1 MVAPAP
7 VPYFAIFKVGMS
19 LGLEIW
25 DRTRPDPL
33 DIINNK
39 LTELLQNSVALL
51 DKIDTLQASHVATT
65 LGLHETSIR
74 EALYNLGVAQTS
86 GNSATVEHAARNALD
101 LSLHALVGLTTLANN
116 TNGDQFARVAVIPL
130 LFSALSTRLSIVRNL
145 EDGATASS
153 HKGPL
158 NDAVKAIRAADS
170 DLYNEFEES
179 VLIDVTKIHVS
190 GYHGI
195 VPWDKDW
202 WIEHSVTMN
211 FISNLDENIQSA
223 SFIILMNWEEARS
236 IARYLTWPDPNA
248 TEPFLDTKAFLDWG
262 ERNNVDLHAMIA
274 PYVSHDLRL
283 SGYNDMLTFMNNVDH
298 LTSGEWL
305 LGTRGADELISDQS
319 AEYTSPD
326 TLDGLD
332 GNDTL
337 KGGGGDDALR
347 GGSGDDVL
355 AGGRGD
361 DIINGGDGQDRAVYS
376 GSVGVTISLMESGP
390 QDTGHGKDTLINIED
405 ITSGSGNDYLVG
417 TDFKVDGHF
426 VNSHFI
432 SGAGDDRMYGGGG
445 NDTFEG
451 GAGNDRLRGGSGNDV
466 LNGGDGNDYIH
477 GAAGV
482 DTAIF
487 SGASIK
493 VDVSLSGWQQTGQ
506 GSDYLYSIENVV
518 SGGGNDI
525 LLGSSAE
532 NSLISGAGN
541 DLLKG
546 QAGNDTLNGGADD
559 DSIYGGAGSDTAV
572 FAAASPDII
581 VAKAARGLTLI
592 SVDGSDFVADDVEN
606 FAFSDRT
613 LSYAQTAA
621 LAAPVLGSNLVF
633 RTTVGSVQSEII
645 NGFEGPDWVE
655 AGHGD
660 DLVNGGKGADVLIGG
675 AGHDE
680 LIGDRGNDRLVGQDG
695 DDMVAGGQG
704 ADLLIGGA
712 GHDILIGDRGNDRL
726 FGQDGNDFLNGGQGA
741 DALHGDGDN
750 DTLIGLGGADTLYGG
765 DGDDNLSGNAA
776 NDLVY
781 GGDGA
786 DILNGGQGADEMHGD
801 GDNDTITGLG
811 GNDTLYGG
819 AGDDN
824 LNGNAANDTVY
835 GDAGNDIIEGGQGA
849 DNLFGGDGDDVISA
863 SVGFDTLFG
872 GIGDDE
878 LNGNAGNDFINGGL
892 GDDLLSGGTGAD
904 TFEFLAGDRHDTI
917 RDFGNNVDT
926 IQLDASLA
934 ADFAALRLLADV
946 VDGNLVITFDA
957 NTSLTLNNVGNINA
971 LSDDVTYLDLI

>member
-1 MVAPAP
+1 
-7 VPYFAIFKVGMS
+7 MS
-19 LGLEIW
+19 VGLEIF
-25 DRTRPDPL
+25 DRTKADPL
-33 DIINNK
+33 DAVNNK
-39 LTELLQNSVALL
+39 LTQLLQNSVALL
-51 DKIDTLQASHVATT
+51 DKIGTVQATQVATT
-65 LGLHETSIR
+65 LSER
-74 EALYNLGVAQTS
+74 ESTIKQALYYLGEAQTS
-86 GNSATVEHAARNALD
+86 GNSATVEHAAHKALE
-101 LSLHALVGLTTLANN
+101 LSLSALVDLTTLANN
-116 TNGDQFARVAVIPL
+116 MSSAQVARAAIIPL
-130 LFSALSTRLSIVRNL
+130 LFSALSTRLSIVRDL
-145 EDGATASS
+145 EDGATATS

-158 NDAVKAIRAADS
+158 NAAVDAIRAADS

-179 VLIDVTKIHVS
+179 VLIDVSRIHRT
-190 GYHGI
+190 GGL
-195 VPWDKDW
+195 PFFD
-202 WIEHSVTMN
+202 HSVTMN
-211 FISNLDENIQSA
+211 FVSALDENIRGA
-223 SFIILMNWEEARS
+223 SFVITMSWGEAIE
-236 IARYLTWPDPNA
+236 IARFGTWPDPNA
-248 TEPFLDTKAFLDWG
+248 TEPFLDTTAFLDWG

-274 PYVSHDLRL
+274 PYVILDLRL
-283 SGYNDMLTFMNNVDH
+283 SGYNDMLTFMNKVDH

-305 LGTRGADELISDQS
+305 LGGRGADELISDQS

-417 TDFKVDGHF
+417 TDFKVDGQF

-432 SGAGDDRMYGGGG
+432 SGAGHDRMYGGGG

-451 GAGNDRLRGGSGNDV
+451 GAGNDWLRGGSGNDV
-466 LNGGDGNDYIH
+466 LNGGDGNDYIS
-477 GAAGV
+477 GVAGV

-506 GSDYLYSIENVV
+506 GLDYLYSIENVV
-518 SGGGNDI
+518 SGGGKDI

-541 DLLKG
+541 DVLMG

-592 SVDGSDFVADDVEN
+592 STDGSDFVADDVEN

-633 RTTVGSVQSEII
+633 RTAVGSVQSEII
-645 NGFEGPDWVE
+645 NGFEGRDWVE

-695 DDMVAGGQG
+695 HDMVAGGQG

-741 DALHGDGDN
+741 DALHGDGDI

-786 DILNGGQGADEMHGD
+786 DILNGGQGADALHGD
-801 GDNDTITGLG
+801 GDNDTLIGLG
-811 GNDTLYGG
+811 GADTLYGG
-819 AGDDN
+819 DGDDN

-849 DNLFGGDGDDVISA
+849 DNLFGGDGDDVISGA
-863 SVGFDTLFG
+863 VGFDTLFG

-878 LNGNAGNDFINGGL
+878 LNGNAGNDVLNGGL
-892 GDDLLSGGTGAD
+892 GDDLLRGGTGAD
-904 TFEFLAGDRHDTI
+904 TFEFLAGDGHDTI
-917 RDFGNNVDT
+917 RDFGNNVDP
-926 IQLDASLA
+926 IQLAASLA

-957 NTSLTLNNVGNINA
+957 TTSLTLNNVGNVNA
-971 LSDDVTYLDLI
+971 LSDDVAYLDLI

>member
-1 MVAPAP
+1 MAN
-7 VPYFAIFKVGMS
+7 PYFTAFKVGMTV
-19 LGLEIW
+19 GTAIF
-25 DRTRPDPL
+25 DRTRDDPL
-33 DIINNK
+33 DAVNNK
-39 LTELLQNSVALL
+39 LTQIMA
-51 DKIDTLQASHVATT
+51 ATT
-65 LGLHETSIR
+65 KILEEIG
-74 EALYNLGVAQTS
+74 
-86 GNSATVEHAARNALD
+86 TVKELNYK
-101 LSLHALVGLTTLANN
+101 TTLSHHRTQIQKALENSLAAQDGGDVDEVARFTQN
-116 TNGDQFARVAVIPL
+116 AKEGSLDVLRALTNLVTDVGAKGIPRSAIIPL
-130 LFSALSTRLSIVRNL
+130 LFTALAARVKIIRELD
-145 EDGATASS
+145 DGATANRNAYTLD
-153 HKGPL
+153 K
-158 NDAVKAIRAADS
+158 AVEAIRLADS
-170 DLYNEFEES
+170 DLYSEFEES
-179 VLIDVTKIHVS
+179 VTTYAGNQFKS
-190 GYHGI
+190 G
-195 VPWDKDW
+195 DW
-202 WIEHSVTMN
+202 HTSIQVH
-211 FISNLDENIQSA
+211 FISGVDPSYKTDSHWITPLSDAVNWLASNSA
-223 SFIILMNWEEARS
+223 NNPGPR
-236 IARYLTWPDPNA
+236 
-248 TEPFLDTKAFLDWG
+248 DTKRFLDWG
-262 ERNNVDLHAMIA
+262 DEYAVDIHSLIA
-274 PYVSHDLRL
+274 PIVRIDLDL
-283 SGYNDMLTFMNNVDH
+283 AGYQEMQTLLTEVEH

-305 LGTRGADELISDQS
+305 LGGPGADQLISDQS

-376 GSVGVTISLMESGP
+376 GSVGVSVSLMESGP

-726 FGQDGNDFLNGGQGA
+726 FGGDGADILNGGQGA

-765 DGDDNLSGNAA
+765 DAADNLRGNAA
-776 NDLVY
+776 NDIVY
-781 GGDGA
+781 GGDGN
-786 DILNGGQGADEMHGD
+786 DFLNGGQGADS
-801 GDNDTITGLG
+801 
-811 GNDTLYGG
+811 
-819 AGDDN
+819 
-824 LNGNAANDTVY
+824 
-835 GDAGNDIIEGGQGA
+835 
-849 DNLFGGDGDDVISA
+849 LFGGGGADVISG

-878 LNGNAGNDFINGGL
+878 LNGNAGNDVLNGGL
-892 GDDLLSGGTGAD
+892 GDDLLRGGTGAD
-904 TFEFLAGDRHDTI
+904 TFEFLAGDGHDTI

-934 ADFAALRLLADV
+934 ADFAALRLLANV
-946 VDGNLVITFDA
+946 VNGNLVITFDA
-957 NTSLTLNNVGNINA
+957 DTSLTLNNVGNVNA